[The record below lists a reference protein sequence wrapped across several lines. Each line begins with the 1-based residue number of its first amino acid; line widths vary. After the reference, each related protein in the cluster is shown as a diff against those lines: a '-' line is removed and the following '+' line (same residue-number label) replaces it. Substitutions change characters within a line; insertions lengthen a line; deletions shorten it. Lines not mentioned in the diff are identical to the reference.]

1 MIAIIDYKMGNLKSV
16 YKAFEKCGAK
26 VVITNDAK
34 TIQESSKIVLPGVG
48 AFGDGITN
56 LKNLGL
62 VDILTQEVI
71 ENKKYFLGICLGMQL
86 VATKGTENGNFDGL
100 DWIDGEVIKFD
111 FSKENKNLKTPHVG
125 WNNVSYTKNDLLFDG
140 IDDCSDFYFVHSYHF
155 CANEDVV
162 LSTTDY
168 GMDFVSSIKKEN
180 IYACQFH
187 PEKSQQVGLQL
198 ISNFIKL

>member
-1 MIAIIDYKMGNLKSV
+1 MGNLKSV

-34 TIQESSKIVLPGVG
+34 TIKESSKIVLPGVG

>member
-26 VVITNDAK
+26 VIITNDAK
-34 TIQESSKIVLPGVG
+34 TIKESSKIVLPGVG

-56 LKNLGL
+56 LQNLGL

-100 DWIDGEVIKFD
+100 NWIDGEVIKFD

-155 CANEDVV
+155 CVNEDVV